1 MTPKCESAFYMLQS
15 LVSIE
20 EFLGSMHI
28 MGEKLRFKNEPEIKL
43 GHIKGDVAIENCPI
57 VIPEKGKEIV
67 IEGELNI
74 RGDTEIH
81 GSLKAEYLE
90 IDGRNTSEID
100 GNLTIARSIRVRRG
114 QLRVTG
120 SATANKIS
128 IGAALN
134 VGQNLSATNIS
145 IGGALKVGG
154 NTTAEDISVGGA
166 IKVEGHLD
174 AKSLNVGGAAK
185 CNTGKIGKVDVGGAF
200 KAEGAV
206 EIGSID
212 VGGAIVVGP
221 GSRVLNIDVGGSF
234 KSEGDVAF
242 EDLDVGGAAKFAGEA
257 KGKRVD
263 VGGSVKAEKS
273 LMLTEKLDV
282 GGAVVVSTNLVVGE
296 EIEVGGS
303 LEAGNLIEAPVI
315 DVGGSIRA
323 SHIKASKDFRI
334 GRRGEVRGFVESPDI
349 TVSESARGGSY
360 FGDSIRVEERAR
372 VKNLYGRQIY
382 LERDVRV
389 EGETL
394 YVERFEAEPGVYF
407 GKEPQQVKQLPNP
420 KDLVN

>member
-1 MTPKCESAFYMLQS
+1 MRQG
-15 LVSIE
+15 LVSME
-20 EFLGSMHI
+20 QLLGSMHI
-28 MGEKLRFKNEPEIKL
+28 MGEKIRFKNEHEVTL
-43 GHIKGDVAIENCPI
+43 GHIKGDVEIENCQTI
-57 VIPEKGKEIV
+57 IPEKGKEIV

-74 RGDTEIH
+74 RGDTEIQ

-100 GNLTIARSIRVRRG
+100 GDLTIARSVRVRRG

-120 SATANKIS
+120 SATANKIAV
-128 IGAALN
+128 GAALT
-134 VGQNLSATNIS
+134 VGQNLTAQKIS
-145 IGGALKVGG
+145 IGGALKVSGDAI
-154 NTTAEDISVGGA
+154 AEDISIGGA
-166 IKVEGHLD
+166 IKVEGNIT
-174 AKSLNVGGAAK
+174 AESLSVGGAAK

-200 KAEGAV
+200 KAEGVV

-221 GSRVLNIDVGGSF
+221 GSKVLNIDVGGSF
-234 KSEGDVAF
+234 KSEGDILF
-242 EDLDVGGAAKFAGEA
+242 EDLDVGGTARFAGDA

-273 LMLTEKLDV
+273 LILTEKLDV
-282 GGAVVVSTNLVVGE
+282 GGAAVIGTDLVVGE

-315 DVGGSIRA
+315 DVGGSIKA
-323 SHIKASKDFRI
+323 VHIKATKDFRI

-349 TVSESARGGSY
+349 TVSESSRGGSFY
-360 FGDSIRVEERAR
+360 GNSIRVEERAR
-372 VKNLYGRQIY
+372 VKNLYGREIY

-389 EGETL
+389 EGELQYT
-394 YVERFEAEPGVYF
+394 ERFEAEPGVYF
-407 GKEPQQVKQLPNP
+407 GKEPQQVKQLPKP
-420 KDLVN
+420 TDLVK